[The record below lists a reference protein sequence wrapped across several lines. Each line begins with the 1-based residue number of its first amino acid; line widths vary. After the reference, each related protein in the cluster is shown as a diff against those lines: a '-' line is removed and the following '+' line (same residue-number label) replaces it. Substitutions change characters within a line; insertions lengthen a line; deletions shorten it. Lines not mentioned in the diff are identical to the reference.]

1 LLTSPFVACAPNTAT
16 VRRTTNTVVKHA
28 TVAPTTA
35 VNVPHV
41 ACPGWFCS
49 GTIPS
54 SLSAALCIRL
64 IVIRQRLAV
73 IGADDHLARAVEVL
87 HAQPPLARL
96 AAEKLLMECPH
107 VCPDSVE
114 GTAVILAHRGTG
126 AGVGFRDVG
135 ASEITWCR
143 GWSGIAALGA
153 RTLGT
158 EVKVVI
164 LGLIV
169 AEELLAVEA
178 RR

>member
-1 LLTSPFVACAPNTAT
+1 MLTSPFVACAPITAT

-35 VNVPHV
+35 VSVPHV

-96 AAEKLLMECPH
+96 AAEKLLMECPWS
-107 VCPDSVE
+107 VECVE

-158 EVKVVI
+158 KVKVVI